1 MSEQLKANINF
12 YIGISVILLQG
23 VGSVYYYGQQQQ
35 RTQDELIRV
44 SQQLTKLD
52 KQYELVASLSLDV
65 ALLKASQ
72 LTLSEKLIELR
83 TEELPPKALENLGNV
98 FAVDLMITAIQRPTL
113 LRDLSDVLA
122 REKINVTAVNTVAR
136 THRVQLHFTV
146 EIRDA
151 ANLHVI
157 IHRLSEVNGVSAV
170 IRG

>member
-35 RTQDELIRV
+35 RTQDELSRV

-83 TEELPPKALENLGNV
+83 TEVKHAKGN
-98 FAVDLMITAIQRPTL
+98 
-113 LRDLSDVLA
+113 
-122 REKINVTAVNTVAR
+122 
-136 THRVQLHFTV
+136 
-146 EIRDA
+146 
-151 ANLHVI
+151 
-157 IHRLSEVNGVSAV
+157 
-170 IRG
+170 

>member
-12 YIGISVILLQG
+12 YIGLSVILLQG

-83 TEELPPKALENLGNV
+83 TEVKHAKGN
-98 FAVDLMITAIQRPTL
+98 
-113 LRDLSDVLA
+113 
-122 REKINVTAVNTVAR
+122 
-136 THRVQLHFTV
+136 
-146 EIRDA
+146 
-151 ANLHVI
+151 
-157 IHRLSEVNGVSAV
+157 
-170 IRG
+170 

>member
-12 YIGISVILLQG
+12 YIGLSVVLLQG

-35 RTQDELIRV
+35 RTQDELARV

-83 TEELPPKALENLGNV
+83 TEVKHAKGN
-98 FAVDLMITAIQRPTL
+98 
-113 LRDLSDVLA
+113 
-122 REKINVTAVNTVAR
+122 
-136 THRVQLHFTV
+136 
-146 EIRDA
+146 
-151 ANLHVI
+151 
-157 IHRLSEVNGVSAV
+157 
-170 IRG
+170 

>member
-44 SQQLTKLD
+44 SQQLAKLD

-72 LTLSEKLIELR
+72 LTLSEKLLELR
-83 TEELPPKALENLGNV
+83 TEVKHAKGN
-98 FAVDLMITAIQRPTL
+98 
-113 LRDLSDVLA
+113 
-122 REKINVTAVNTVAR
+122 
-136 THRVQLHFTV
+136 
-146 EIRDA
+146 
-151 ANLHVI
+151 
-157 IHRLSEVNGVSAV
+157 
-170 IRG
+170 

>member
-12 YIGISVILLQG
+12 YIGLSVVLLQG

-44 SQQLTKLD
+44 SQQLAKLA

-83 TEELPPKALENLGNV
+83 TEVKHAKGN
-98 FAVDLMITAIQRPTL
+98 
-113 LRDLSDVLA
+113 
-122 REKINVTAVNTVAR
+122 
-136 THRVQLHFTV
+136 
-146 EIRDA
+146 
-151 ANLHVI
+151 
-157 IHRLSEVNGVSAV
+157 
-170 IRG
+170 

>member
-12 YIGISVILLQG
+12 YIGLSVILLQG

-35 RTQDELIRV
+35 RTQDELVRV

-83 TEELPPKALENLGNV
+83 TEVKHAKG
-98 FAVDLMITAIQRPTL
+98 D
-113 LRDLSDVLA
+113 
-122 REKINVTAVNTVAR
+122 
-136 THRVQLHFTV
+136 
-146 EIRDA
+146 
-151 ANLHVI
+151 
-157 IHRLSEVNGVSAV
+157 
-170 IRG
+170 

>member
-12 YIGISVILLQG
+12 YIGLSVILLQG

-44 SQQLTKLD
+44 SQQLAKLD

-83 TEELPPKALENLGNV
+83 TEVKHAKGN
-98 FAVDLMITAIQRPTL
+98 
-113 LRDLSDVLA
+113 
-122 REKINVTAVNTVAR
+122 
-136 THRVQLHFTV
+136 
-146 EIRDA
+146 
-151 ANLHVI
+151 
-157 IHRLSEVNGVSAV
+157 
-170 IRG
+170 

>member
-12 YIGISVILLQG
+12 YIGLFVILLQG

-72 LTLSEKLIELR
+72 LTLNEKLLELR
-83 TEELPPKALENLGNV
+83 TEVKHAKGN
-98 FAVDLMITAIQRPTL
+98 
-113 LRDLSDVLA
+113 
-122 REKINVTAVNTVAR
+122 
-136 THRVQLHFTV
+136 
-146 EIRDA
+146 
-151 ANLHVI
+151 
-157 IHRLSEVNGVSAV
+157 
-170 IRG
+170 

>member
-12 YIGISVILLQG
+12 YIGLSVILLQG

-72 LTLSEKLIELR
+72 LTLSEKLLELR
-83 TEELPPKALENLGNV
+83 TEVKHAKGN
-98 FAVDLMITAIQRPTL
+98 
-113 LRDLSDVLA
+113 
-122 REKINVTAVNTVAR
+122 
-136 THRVQLHFTV
+136 
-146 EIRDA
+146 
-151 ANLHVI
+151 
-157 IHRLSEVNGVSAV
+157 
-170 IRG
+170 

>member
-1 MSEQLKANINF
+1 MSEQLKSNINF
-12 YIGISVILLQG
+12 YIGLSVILLQG

-83 TEELPPKALENLGNV
+83 TEVKHAKGN
-98 FAVDLMITAIQRPTL
+98 
-113 LRDLSDVLA
+113 
-122 REKINVTAVNTVAR
+122 
-136 THRVQLHFTV
+136 
-146 EIRDA
+146 
-151 ANLHVI
+151 
-157 IHRLSEVNGVSAV
+157 
-170 IRG
+170 

>member
-12 YIGISVILLQG
+12 YIGLSVVLLQG

-35 RTQDELIRV
+35 RTQDELVRV

-83 TEELPPKALENLGNV
+83 TEVKHAKGN
-98 FAVDLMITAIQRPTL
+98 
-113 LRDLSDVLA
+113 
-122 REKINVTAVNTVAR
+122 
-136 THRVQLHFTV
+136 
-146 EIRDA
+146 
-151 ANLHVI
+151 
-157 IHRLSEVNGVSAV
+157 
-170 IRG
+170 

>member
-12 YIGISVILLQG
+12 YIGLSVVLLQG

-83 TEELPPKALENLGNV
+83 TEVKHARGN
-98 FAVDLMITAIQRPTL
+98 
-113 LRDLSDVLA
+113 
-122 REKINVTAVNTVAR
+122 
-136 THRVQLHFTV
+136 
-146 EIRDA
+146 
-151 ANLHVI
+151 
-157 IHRLSEVNGVSAV
+157 
-170 IRG
+170 

>member
-1 MSEQLKANINF
+1 MAEQLKANINF
-12 YIGISVILLQG
+12 YIGLSVVLLQG

-83 TEELPPKALENLGNV
+83 TEVKHAKGN
-98 FAVDLMITAIQRPTL
+98 
-113 LRDLSDVLA
+113 
-122 REKINVTAVNTVAR
+122 
-136 THRVQLHFTV
+136 
-146 EIRDA
+146 
-151 ANLHVI
+151 
-157 IHRLSEVNGVSAV
+157 
-170 IRG
+170 

>member
-12 YIGISVILLQG
+12 YIGLSVIMLQG
-23 VGSVYYYGQQQQ
+23 IGSVYYYGQQQQ

-83 TEELPPKALENLGNV
+83 TEVKHVKGN
-98 FAVDLMITAIQRPTL
+98 
-113 LRDLSDVLA
+113 
-122 REKINVTAVNTVAR
+122 
-136 THRVQLHFTV
+136 
-146 EIRDA
+146 
-151 ANLHVI
+151 
-157 IHRLSEVNGVSAV
+157 
-170 IRG
+170 

>member
-1 MSEQLKANINF
+1 MPEQLKANINF

-83 TEELPPKALENLGNV
+83 TEVKHAKGN
-98 FAVDLMITAIQRPTL
+98 
-113 LRDLSDVLA
+113 
-122 REKINVTAVNTVAR
+122 
-136 THRVQLHFTV
+136 
-146 EIRDA
+146 
-151 ANLHVI
+151 
-157 IHRLSEVNGVSAV
+157 
-170 IRG
+170 

>member
-12 YIGISVILLQG
+12 YIGLSVVLLQG

-72 LTLSEKLIELR
+72 LTLSEKLLELR
-83 TEELPPKALENLGNV
+83 TEVKHAKGN
-98 FAVDLMITAIQRPTL
+98 
-113 LRDLSDVLA
+113 
-122 REKINVTAVNTVAR
+122 
-136 THRVQLHFTV
+136 
-146 EIRDA
+146 
-151 ANLHVI
+151 
-157 IHRLSEVNGVSAV
+157 
-170 IRG
+170 

>member
-12 YIGISVILLQG
+12 YIGLSVIMLQG

-83 TEELPPKALENLGNV
+83 TEVKHAKGN
-98 FAVDLMITAIQRPTL
+98 
-113 LRDLSDVLA
+113 
-122 REKINVTAVNTVAR
+122 
-136 THRVQLHFTV
+136 
-146 EIRDA
+146 
-151 ANLHVI
+151 
-157 IHRLSEVNGVSAV
+157 
-170 IRG
+170 

>member
-12 YIGISVILLQG
+12 YIGLSVILLQG
-23 VGSVYYYGQQQQ
+23 IGSVYYYGQQQQ

-83 TEELPPKALENLGNV
+83 
-98 FAVDLMITAIQRPTL
+98 
-113 LRDLSDVLA
+113 
-122 REKINVTAVNTVAR
+122 
-136 THRVQLHFTV
+136 
-146 EIRDA
+146 
-151 ANLHVI
+151 
-157 IHRLSEVNGVSAV
+157 SEVKHAKGN
-170 IRG
+170 

>member
-12 YIGISVILLQG
+12 YIGLSVILLQG
-23 VGSVYYYGQQQQ
+23 IGSVYYYGQQQQ

-83 TEELPPKALENLGNV
+83 TEVKHAKGN
-98 FAVDLMITAIQRPTL
+98 
-113 LRDLSDVLA
+113 
-122 REKINVTAVNTVAR
+122 
-136 THRVQLHFTV
+136 
-146 EIRDA
+146 
-151 ANLHVI
+151 
-157 IHRLSEVNGVSAV
+157 
-170 IRG
+170 

>member
-12 YIGISVILLQG
+12 YIGLSVIMLQG

-44 SQQLTKLD
+44 SHQLTKLD

-83 TEELPPKALENLGNV
+83 AEVKHVKGN
-98 FAVDLMITAIQRPTL
+98 
-113 LRDLSDVLA
+113 
-122 REKINVTAVNTVAR
+122 
-136 THRVQLHFTV
+136 
-146 EIRDA
+146 
-151 ANLHVI
+151 
-157 IHRLSEVNGVSAV
+157 
-170 IRG
+170 

>member
-1 MSEQLKANINF
+1 MSEQLKSNINF
-12 YIGISVILLQG
+12 YIGLFVILLQG

-83 TEELPPKALENLGNV
+83 TEVKHAKGN
-98 FAVDLMITAIQRPTL
+98 
-113 LRDLSDVLA
+113 
-122 REKINVTAVNTVAR
+122 
-136 THRVQLHFTV
+136 
-146 EIRDA
+146 
-151 ANLHVI
+151 
-157 IHRLSEVNGVSAV
+157 
-170 IRG
+170 

>member
-12 YIGISVILLQG
+12 YIGLSVILLQG
-23 VGSVYYYGQQQQ
+23 VGCVYYYGQLQQ

-83 TEELPPKALENLGNV
+83 TEVKHAKGN
-98 FAVDLMITAIQRPTL
+98 
-113 LRDLSDVLA
+113 
-122 REKINVTAVNTVAR
+122 
-136 THRVQLHFTV
+136 
-146 EIRDA
+146 
-151 ANLHVI
+151 
-157 IHRLSEVNGVSAV
+157 
-170 IRG
+170 

>member
-12 YIGISVILLQG
+12 YIGLSVVLLQG

-83 TEELPPKALENLGNV
+83 TEVKHAKGN
-98 FAVDLMITAIQRPTL
+98 
-113 LRDLSDVLA
+113 
-122 REKINVTAVNTVAR
+122 
-136 THRVQLHFTV
+136 
-146 EIRDA
+146 
-151 ANLHVI
+151 
-157 IHRLSEVNGVSAV
+157 
-170 IRG
+170 

>member
-12 YIGISVILLQG
+12 YIGLSVIMLQG

-35 RTQDELIRV
+35 RTQDELVRV

-83 TEELPPKALENLGNV
+83 TEVKHAKGN
-98 FAVDLMITAIQRPTL
+98 
-113 LRDLSDVLA
+113 
-122 REKINVTAVNTVAR
+122 
-136 THRVQLHFTV
+136 
-146 EIRDA
+146 
-151 ANLHVI
+151 
-157 IHRLSEVNGVSAV
+157 
-170 IRG
+170 

>member
-12 YIGISVILLQG
+12 YIGLSVILLQG

-83 TEELPPKALENLGNV
+83 TEVKQAKGN
-98 FAVDLMITAIQRPTL
+98 
-113 LRDLSDVLA
+113 
-122 REKINVTAVNTVAR
+122 
-136 THRVQLHFTV
+136 
-146 EIRDA
+146 
-151 ANLHVI
+151 
-157 IHRLSEVNGVSAV
+157 
-170 IRG
+170 